1 MLAAI
6 PVIFIFLLLLAAASR
21 SRARAK
27 PRDPL
32 SGGRAL
38 ALRFIDLGNMTGK
51 TANEIIAA
59 VGAPSAR
66 SAVAGGILLQW
77 QAPGYHM
84 VLSFDAD
91 GTFRKITH
99 ESHQFTK

>member
-6 PVIFIFLLLLAAASR
+6 PVIFLFLLLLVAA

-27 PRDPL
+27 LRDPL

-38 ALRFIDLGNMTGK
+38 ALGFIDLGNMTGK
-51 TANEIIAA
+51 TADEIIAA

-66 SAVAGGILLQW
+66 SAVAGGMLLQW

-84 VLSFDAD
+84 ALSFDAD

-99 ESHQFTK
+99 ESHQFNK